1 LILTGKRDSK
11 AGKESRAKFSAAIP
25 GFKRLT
31 DRLMEIVKMSEAR
44 DRRASIPALDGRRI
58 YLDSGHKALNYL
70 LQSAE
75 GITCK
80 AAVAYTMDKF
90 EEEGIDAKPL
100 IFYHDEMQIA
110 VREDQ
115 TARAAE
121 IMAESFREAPKW
133 YGVDCMDGEAMI
145 GDNWYDTH

>member
-1 LILTGKRDSK
+1 MWGH
-11 AGKESRAKFSAAIP
+11 G
-25 GFKRLT
+25 
-31 DRLMEIVKMSEAR
+31 SEAR
-44 DRRASIPALDGRRI
+44 DARASLPALDGRRI

-90 EEEGIDAKPL
+90 EEEGIDAEPL
-100 IFYHDEMQIA
+100 IFYHDEQQWE

-121 IMAESFREAPKW
+121 ICEESFREAPKW
-133 YGVDCMDGEAMI
+133 FGVTCMDGEAMV
-145 GDNWYDTH
+145 GDNWYETH